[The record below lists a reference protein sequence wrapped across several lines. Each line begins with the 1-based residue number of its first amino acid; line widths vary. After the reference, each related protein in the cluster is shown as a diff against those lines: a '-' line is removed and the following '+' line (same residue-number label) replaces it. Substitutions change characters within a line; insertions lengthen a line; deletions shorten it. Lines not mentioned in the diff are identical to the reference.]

1 LSKTSTENDK
11 RIAARFSRLWTKKRL
26 ETSMTQEQLA
36 GALGISQS
44 AVSQMLSCTML
55 ISTEMV
61 MKIAVVLGQSPTAI
75 DPAYFK
81 RFDMNRSEMIGFL
94 ALELM
99 KLNPAER
106 KQLLKETKNPSRT
119 ELTKAGQQ
127 KKPRKSRNE

>member
-1 LSKTSTENDK
+1 MSKTSTENDK
-11 RIAARFSRLWTKKRL
+11 RIAARFARLWAKKRL
-26 ETSMTQEQLA
+26 EMSMTQEQLA

-44 AVSQMLSCTML
+44 AVSQMLSCRML

-61 MKIAVVLGQSPTAI
+61 MKIAVVLGESPTSI

-99 KLNPAER
+99 KLKPSER
-106 KQLLKETKNPSRT
+106 NKIMQETR
-119 ELTKAGQQ
+119 
-127 KKPRKSRNE
+127 RMNERDNKRQNRIVT

>member
-11 RIAARFSRLWTKKRL
+11 RVAARFSRLWAKKRL
-26 ETSMTQEQLA
+26 EMSMTQEQLA

-44 AVSQMLSCTML
+44 AVSQMLSCRML

-61 MKIAVVLGQSPTAI
+61 MKIAVVLGESPTSI

-99 KLNPAER
+99 KLKPSER
-106 KQLLKETKNPSRT
+106 NKIMQETRRMDKRDNKRQSRIVT
-119 ELTKAGQQ
+119 
-127 KKPRKSRNE
+127 

>member
-1 LSKTSTENDK
+1 MSKTSRENDK
-11 RIAARFSRLWTKKRL
+11 RVAARFSRLWAKKRL
-26 ETSMTQEQLA
+26 EMSMTQEQLA

-44 AVSQMLSCTML
+44 AVSQMLSCKML

-61 MKIAVVLGQSPTAI
+61 MKIAVVLGESPTSI

-99 KLNPAER
+99 KLKPSER
-106 KQLLKETKNPSRT
+106 NKIMQETRRMDKRDNKRQSRIVT
-119 ELTKAGQQ
+119 
-127 KKPRKSRNE
+127 

>member
-1 LSKTSTENDK
+1 MSKTSTENDK
-11 RIAARFSRLWTKKRL
+11 RIAARFSRLWAKKRL
-26 ETSMTQEQLA
+26 EMSMTQEQLA

-44 AVSQMLSCTML
+44 AVSQMLSCRML

-61 MKIAVVLGQSPTAI
+61 MKIAVVLGQSPTSI

-99 KLNPAER
+99 KLKPSER
-106 KQLLKETKNPSRT
+106 NKIMQETRRMNERDNKRQSRIVT
-119 ELTKAGQQ
+119 
-127 KKPRKSRNE
+127 